1 MNAVTSK
8 EHQAAAGKIREL
20 IASYRKAEDLI
31 NIGAY
36 QNGSNA
42 TIDRAI
48 AQIESINSMLRQGID
63 EHIDHQ
69 MSLRH
74 LLGIVNAYG
83 GSQ

>member
-1 MNAVTSK
+1 MAGPD
-8 EHQAAAGKIREL
+8 HQAAAGKIREL
-20 IASYRKAEDLI
+20 IAAYRKAEDLI

-36 QNGSNA
+36 QAGSNA
-42 TIDRAI
+42 TIDRAVT
-48 AQIESINSMLRQGID
+48 QIDAINTMLRQGID

-83 GSQ
+83 G